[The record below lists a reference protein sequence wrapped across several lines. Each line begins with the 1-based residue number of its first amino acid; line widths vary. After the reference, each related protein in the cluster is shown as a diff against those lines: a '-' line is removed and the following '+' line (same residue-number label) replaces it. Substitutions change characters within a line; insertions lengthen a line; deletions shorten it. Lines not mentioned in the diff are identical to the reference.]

1 MPKKPSNLMSNGAK
15 IQVFSILVVCGL
27 MFLNTALASG
37 SVHSPV
43 HQLHIS
49 FDLAKSTM
57 YGTSIIEIPA
67 NSGAI
72 YHTPG
77 LAITGVWIN
86 DQAIDL
92 DDQNQPYFTDPDHEL
107 TIAQAAV
114 PTVVK
119 VTYEMDLSSRKSPMG
134 DLISADGISLTNIW
148 HPFLHQDQIF
158 ELTAEIPLNFEAIS
172 EAEEIVTVVGTERK
186 TATFKFRHPLAG
198 ISFIAGPFLVEQS
211 SFGDDQQLYT
221 YFFAEDQDLAA
232 EYRQK
237 TLAYLARYEKMIGPF
252 PYKRFS
258 VVENRLPTGYAMPTF
273 TVLGQAVVRLPF
285 ITDTSLGHETLHQ
298 WFGNSV
304 RTDPAGGNWAEGL
317 VTMLADALY
326 QSEQGKGREFRKNQ
340 LIKHHSYV
348 HSDNELTLDD
358 FRGAQ
363 SHLLRGQEA
372 RRAIGYTQGAMLF
385 HMLRNKIGEENF
397 IGGVRDF
404 YHRLKHQKAGWPELI
419 SSFEQETGRN
429 LQDFFKQWLT
439 KPDLPVLHIK
449 NFRVDEEDGRPVMRF
464 ILHQANGEEPYQLT
478 VPVTIVTDN
487 ETIHRT
493 IDLEEQ
499 DTEVE
504 IPLTATPRQLV
515 LDENYELLRRL
526 APTELP
532 PVWSQFAGAREKLAV
547 LADGQDPDLFK
558 PLLDILE
565 RMDCRI
571 VSAAEV
577 TNKDIAGAATIFLG
591 ISSSASRQLFA
602 QPDHPATGMTFDIRE
617 NPLNPAL
624 TAILVSAANQEEV
637 RRAARKIR
645 HYGKYSYLHFEQ
657 GRAIVKK
664 INPTP
669 NGQLFS
675 LGQPPSGIEIGANL
689 SFDEIVEKL
698 ENRRVV
704 YIGESHTR
712 YEDHLLQLRIIRAMY
727 RQTPDLAIGMEM
739 FSRSDQEVL
748 DKYILDQSI
757 DEEEFLR
764 QSHYMS
770 KWGYDYRFYQPIINF
785 ARHNRI
791 PVVALNQDK
800 AIVSKVYKETGLDG
814 LEDTELAVIPADLD
828 IAMPDYRQRIS
839 SVFKM
844 HNGHKNKQDQLNNF
858 LQAQSLWDE
867 TMAESIASYLA
878 DAPRRRMAVIAGR
891 GHVNKKNAIPPRV
904 ARRLEVEQAV
914 VLNVE
919 QREVDAETADFLVF
933 SDPANLPRAA
943 RMGVMLR
950 EQDGRV
956 VVDKLSPHG
965 MAGKSGVKKGDIIL
979 ALDGRPT
986 DTIEELKI
994 ILFFKKRGEKVVAKL
1009 KRVRRFWPDYE
1020 LEIEVPL

>member
-1 MPKKPSNLMSNGAK
+1 MRNGAK
-15 IQVFSILVVCGL
+15 TLVFRILIIVGL
-27 MFLNTALASG
+27 ILLNATNSYG
-37 SVHSPV
+37 SA
-43 HQLHIS
+43 HQPGHRLHIS
-49 FDLAKSTM
+49 FNIAKSIM
-57 YGTSIIEIPA
+57 HGTSILEIPA

-77 LAITGVWIN
+77 LAITGIWIN
-86 DQAIDL
+86 DQEIDL
-92 DDQNQPYFTDPDHEL
+92 DDQSQTYFTDPDHEL
-107 TIAQAAV
+107 TISPASV

-119 VTYEMDLSSRKSPMG
+119 VTYELDLAVRNSPMS
-134 DLISADGISLTNIW
+134 DLISANGISLTGIW

-158 ELTAEIPLNFEAIS
+158 ELTAEIPLNFEAVS
-172 EAEEIVTVVGTERK
+172 EAEEIATVVESKHK
-186 TATFKFRHPLAG
+186 TTTFTFRHPLSG
-198 ISFIAGPFLVEQS
+198 INFIAGPFLVEKS
-211 SFGDDQQLYT
+211 SFGDNRELYT
-221 YFFAEDQDLAA
+221 YFFAEDKDLAT

-237 TLAYLARYEKMIGPF
+237 TLDYLARYEKMIGPF

-273 TVLGQAVVRLPF
+273 TVLGQSVVRLPF

-304 RTDPAGGNWAEGL
+304 RTDPVGGNWAEGL

-326 QSEQGKGREFRKNQ
+326 QSEQGNGREFRKNQ
-340 LIKHHSYV
+340 MIKHHSYV
-348 HSDNELTLDD
+348 HADNELTLEA
-358 FRGAQ
+358 FSGAQ

-372 RRAIGYTQGAMLF
+372 RRAIGYTQSAMLF
-385 HMLRNKIGEENF
+385 HMLRNKIGAENF
-397 IGGVRDF
+397 IGGLRDL
-404 YHRLKHQKAGWPELI
+404 YHRLKHQKAGWKSLI
-419 SSFEQETGRN
+419 TSFEKVTGSS
-429 LQDFFKQWLT
+429 LQDFFDQWLT
-439 KPDLPVLHIK
+439 RPDLPVLNIN
-449 NFRVDEEDGRPVMRF
+449 NFRVDEDGGRPVMRF
-464 ILHQANGEEPYQLT
+464 NLHQANDGEPYQLSVPIT
-478 VPVTIVTDN
+478 VVTDN
-487 ETIHRT
+487 ETVHRT

-504 IPLTATPRQLV
+504 IPLTATPRQLII
-515 LDENYELLRRL
+515 DENYELTRRL

-532 PVWSQFAGAREKLAV
+532 PVWSRFVGAKEKLAV
-547 LADGQDPDLFK
+547 LDHNQDPDLFQ
-558 PLLDILE
+558 PMLDILE
-565 RMDCRI
+565 RMGCRI
-571 VSAAEV
+571 VSAEEV
-577 TNKDIAGAATIFLG
+577 TNKDISGAATIFLG
-591 ISSSASRQLFA
+591 ISSSASRTLFA
-602 QPDHPATGMTFDIRE
+602 QPEHPATGMTVDIRE

-624 TAILVSAANQEEV
+624 TAILVSAANQDEV
-637 RRAARKIR
+637 SRAARKIN

-657 GRAIVKK
+657 GRAVVKRT
-664 INPTP
+664 NPTP
-669 NGQLFS
+669 DGQLFT
-675 LGQPPSGIEIGANL
+675 LAQPPGGIEIGANL
-689 SFDEIVEKL
+689 SFDGIVEKL
-698 ENRRVV
+698 QDRRVV

-727 RQTPDLAIGMEM
+727 RQNPNLTIGMEM

-748 DKYILDQSI
+748 DKYVLEQTI

-785 ARHNRI
+785 ARRNRI
-791 PVVALNQDK
+791 PVLAINQDK

-814 LEDTELAVIPADLD
+814 LAEEELAVIPADLD

-839 SVFKM
+839 SVFRM
-844 HNGHKNKQDQLNNF
+844 HNGHNNKQEQLNKF

-878 DAPRRRMAVIAGR
+878 DNPHRRMAVIAGR

-904 ARRLEVEQAV
+904 ARRLEVKQAV

-933 SDPANLPRAA
+933 STAA
-943 RMGVMLR
+943 RLPMAAMMGVVLR
-950 EQDGRV
+950 EKDGKV

-965 MAGKSGVKKGDIIL
+965 MAGKSGIKKGDIIL
-979 ALDGRPT
+979 ALDGKPT
-986 DTIEELKI
+986 ATIEELKI
-994 ILFFKKRGEKVVAKL
+994 ILFFKKKGEKVIAKL
-1009 KRVRRFWPDYE
+1009 KRVRRFWPDSE